1 MTGGEPGREGV
12 AGEWERTLG
21 SARAVAAGELVLV
34 GGTLPPA
41 AGASALGDPYEQT
54 RSALTD
60 AVAALE
66 PFGLDAGAVVRTR
79 LYLAHARDG
88 EDVARA
94 HREFFGEIRPVS
106 TVLVVG
112 FPDSRVLVQVE
123 LEAYAGATHAG
134 GA

>member
-1 MTGGEPGREGV
+1 MTGQ
-12 AGEWERTLG
+12 GEWERSLG

-34 GGTLPPA
+34 GGTLPPI
-41 AGASALGDPYEQT
+41 AGSSALGDPYEQT
-54 RSALTD
+54 RSALAD

-66 PFGLDAGAVVRTR
+66 PFGLDASAVVRTR

-88 EDVARA
+88 EDAARA

-112 FPDSRVLVQVE
+112 FPDSRVSVQVE
-123 LEAYAGATHAG
+123 LDAYASG